1 MELTTKLES
10 PMMLQSIDSTKRS
23 IDMPSESGLT
33 SHDTDDAGHIQEI
46 LNELR
51 QMQQTPRLVTSP
63 DDLEALEREIRQ
75 RTDRLGS
82 LLVGYHLQQALDSA
96 ALQAEQERLVR
107 QWPTPLKNDGRVKGG
122 IRTAQGHTV
131 PVWVTYYRRK
141 GQRRGGKRHAGVYA
155 GLVLLG
161 IYDRCTPALA
171 AEVSLLAAMLGSL
184 REAQDVLANRGVE
197 LDTKTVRLIA
207 YRYAARARLEP
218 QLDTAAF
225 EDTVAGRRVVISS
238 DGGRLRLRESKRG
251 LKTKKGRQ
259 RYTGAWREPKVLII
273 YVVDAEGKRDPS
285 FAPVIDATLTGPD
298 AVFALLRTYLQR
310 LEITQADHVLFIA
323 DGAPWIWKRVPLLM
337 HALGLAAEQVYELLD
352 FYHAVQHLG
361 QVAALRKDWNARA
374 RARWR
379 TQQRRFLLRGEVDQ
393 VIAAM
398 QVICRGCNRKAI
410 RTHRAYFI
418 RNRSRMAYAKLMAL
432 KLPIGSGAIESTV
445 RRVVNLRLKGPSI
458 FWCRASA
465 EALLLLRSYYK
476 AGRWNLL
483 KYMATSHRAL
493 LEA

>member
-1 MELTTKLES
+1 MTSDL
-10 PMMLQSIDSTKRS
+10 
-23 IDMPSESGLT
+23 GLT
-33 SHDTDDAGHIQEI
+33 NQDSDDVRDIQEV

-51 QMQQTPRLVTSP
+51 QMQETPRLVTSP
-63 DDLEALEREIRQ
+63 HELEALEREIRQ

-82 LLVGYHLQQALDSA
+82 LLVGHHLQQALDST
-96 ALQAEQERLVR
+96 ALQAEQEQLVR
-107 QWPTPLKNDGRVKGG
+107 QWPKPLKNDGRIKVG

-141 GQRRGGKRHAGVYA
+141 GQRRAGKRNAGVYA
-155 GLVLLG
+155 GLVVLG

-184 REAQDVLANRGVE
+184 QEAQDVLANRGVA

-207 YRYAARARLEP
+207 YRYAARARLVQ
-218 QLDTAAF
+218 QLDTTAF
-225 EDTVAGRRVVISS
+225 EDPVVGRRVVISS
-238 DGGRLRLRESKRG
+238 DGGRIRLRESKRG
-251 LKTKKGRQ
+251 LKTTKERQ
-259 RYTGAWREPKVLII
+259 RYTGAWREPKVLIV
-273 YVVDAEGKRDPS
+273 YVVDAEGKRDTS

-323 DGAPWIWKRVPLLM
+323 DGAPWIWKRVPLLVQ
-337 HALGLAAEQVYELLD
+337 ALGLAAEQVHELLD

-361 QVAALRKDWNARA
+361 QVAALRKDWSAQA

-379 TQQRRFLLRGEVDQ
+379 TRQRHLLLRGEVEQ
-393 VIAAM
+393 VIAA
-398 QVICRGCNRKAI
+398 VGTLCRGRNSKAI
-410 RTHRAYFI
+410 RTHRAFFI
-418 RNRSRMAYAKLMAL
+418 RNQNRMAYAKLMAM
-432 KLPIGSGAIESTV
+432 KLPLGSGAIESTV
-445 RRVVNLRLKGPSI
+445 RRVINLRLKGPSI

-465 EALLLLRSYYK
+465 EAILLLRSYYK

-483 KYMATSHRAL
+483 KQMATSHRAL

>member
-1 MELTTKLES
+1 MTSDL
-10 PMMLQSIDSTKRS
+10 
-23 IDMPSESGLT
+23 GLT
-33 SHDTDDAGHIQEI
+33 NQDSDDVRDIQEV

-51 QMQQTPRLVTSP
+51 QMQETPRLVTSP
-63 DDLEALEREIRQ
+63 HELEALEREIRQ

-82 LLVGYHLQQALDSA
+82 LLVGHHLQQALDST
-96 ALQAEQERLVR
+96 ALQAEQEQLVR
-107 QWPTPLKNDGRVKGG
+107 QWPKPLKNDGRIKVG

-141 GQRRGGKRHAGVYA
+141 GQRRAGKRNAGVYA
-155 GLVLLG
+155 GLVVLG

-184 REAQDVLANRGVE
+184 QEAQDVLANRGVA

-207 YRYAARARLEP
+207 YRYAARARLVQ
-218 QLDTAAF
+218 QLDTTAF
-225 EDTVAGRRVVISS
+225 EDPVVGRRVVISS
-238 DGGRLRLRESKRG
+238 DGGRIRLRERKRG
-251 LKTKKGRQ
+251 LKTKKERQ
-259 RYTGAWREPKVLII
+259 RYTGAWREPKVLIV
-273 YVVDAEGKRDPS
+273 YVVDAEGKRDTS

-323 DGAPWIWKRVPLLM
+323 DGAPWIWKRVPLLVQ
-337 HALGLAAEQVYELLD
+337 ALGLAAEQVHELLD

-361 QVAALRKDWNARA
+361 QVAALRKDWSAQA

-379 TQQRRFLLRGEVDQ
+379 TRQRHLLLRGEVEQ
-393 VIAAM
+393 VIAA
-398 QVICRGCNRKAI
+398 VGTLCRGRNSKAI
-410 RTHRAYFI
+410 RTHRAFFI
-418 RNRSRMAYAKLMAL
+418 RNQNRMAYAKLMAM
-432 KLPIGSGAIESTV
+432 KLPLGSGAIESTV
-445 RRVVNLRLKGPSI
+445 RRVINLRLKGPSI
-458 FWCRASA
+458 FWRRASA
-465 EALLLLRSYYK
+465 EAILLLRSYYK

-483 KYMATSHRAL
+483 KQMATSHRAL

>member
-1 MELTTKLES
+1 MT
-10 PMMLQSIDSTKRS
+10 
-23 IDMPSESGLT
+23 SESGLP
-33 SHDTDDAGHIQEI
+33 SQDTDDARHIQEV

-82 LLVGYHLQQALDSA
+82 LLVGYHIQQALDSA
-96 ALQAEQERLVR
+96 ALQAEQEQLVR
-107 QWPTPLKNDGRVKGG
+107 HWPKPLKNDGKVKVLV
-122 IRTAQGHTV
+122 RTAQGYAV

-141 GQRRGGKRHAGVYA
+141 GQRRAEKRYAGVYA

-171 AEVSLLAAMLGSL
+171 AEGSLLAAMLGSL
-184 REAQDVLANRGVE
+184 REAQAVLANRGVA

-207 YRYAARARLEP
+207 YRYAARARLEQ

-225 EDTVAGRRVVISS
+225 TDTVAGRRVVISS

-251 LKTKKGRQ
+251 PQTKKGRR
-259 RYTGAWREPKVLII
+259 RYTGAWREPKVLIV
-273 YVVDAEGKRDPS
+273 YVVDAEGKRDAS
-285 FAPVIDATLTGPD
+285 FAPVIDATLKGPD

-310 LEITQADHVLFIA
+310 LNITQADQVLFMA
-323 DGAPWIWKRVPLLM
+323 DGAPWIWKRVSLLM
-337 HALGLAAEQVYELLD
+337 HALGLAAEQVHALLD

-361 QVAALRKDWNARA
+361 QVAALRKDWSVKA

-379 TQQRRFLLRGEVDQ
+379 TQQRRCLLQGQVEQ
-393 VIAAM
+393 VIAAV
-398 QVICRGCNRKAI
+398 QGICRGRNSKAI
-410 RTHRAYFI
+410 RKHREYFI
-418 RNRSRMAYAKLMAL
+418 RNQSRMAYAQLLAL
-432 KLPIGSGAIESTV
+432 KLPLGSGAIESAV

-458 FWCRASA
+458 CWCRASA
-465 EALLLLRSYYK
+465 EAILLLRSYYK

-483 KYMATSHRAL
+483 KHMATSHRAL